1 MTLATRSGRLLV
13 VAAAATVL
21 IALACSGTEEQEPDR
36 LVFMAG
42 FKPQANLP
50 FVAAYVAQDKGFF
63 SEQNLD
69 VEIQHATMGGSLKF
83 VSTGDVDVTTADAG
97 SLLKR
102 ISEPGLPVT
111 AFALF
116 GQRGQQAFIALKD
129 SGIDT
134 PNDWA
139 GKVFG
144 YKGSPPPD
152 YLAILEANGVDR
164 STIEEIRVG
173 FDPRVLTDGDIDILA
188 VFKSNEP
195 NQVRNLGFEVN
206 LWDPA
211 DYGVPAIGLTYVA
224 RRDMVEGEPDRI
236 QRFLKATMRGLEY
249 ALDNREEALDIVMK
263 FAPNQNR
270 EHQGFMLETE
280 MAFAISALTEQ
291 NGLGWMTDAQWKALY
306 DHLVKFKAI
315 PQPFDYRT
323 AYNNQF
329 LKEIYDGNRLRWP

>member
-164 STIEEIRVG
+164 SAIEEIRVG

-306 DHLVKFKAI
+306 DHLVKFNAI

-323 AYNNQF
+323 AYNDQF